1 LYIAQQIAARAVS
14 QVLAGRNLNI
24 ALEAALGE
32 RAALEPQQRAA
43 ARDLSYGALR
53 FYGESQAL
61 LAQLLQ
67 KPLADAGLHGLLL
80 VALYQ
85 LNHDQA
91 ASHTV
96 VDQAVKA
103 AGASSKK
110 PWAKSLVNG
119 VLRNFLRR
127 RELLMRDLVSNEA
140 AQYSYPQWWIDKL
153 RQQYPEHWQA
163 MLMAGNAQPPM
174 TLRVN
179 RRQCSTAGYQHEL
192 AEIGIE
198 SRVLGRQA
206 LMLERPLH
214 VDKLPGFA
222 QGRVSVQ
229 DYGAQLAAELLDVQ
243 PGQRVLDACCAPGG
257 KTGHVLELAEVAMTA
272 VDSDAMR
279 LERTRS
285 NLTRLGLPA
294 QLLVGDA
301 ATPAIWW
308 NGQPYDRIL
317 ADVPCTA
324 SGIVRRHVDIKWLRR
339 EADVA
344 AFARQQATILHSLWQ
359 LLAKGGK
366 LLYVTCSIFHE
377 ENQQQIDDF
386 LGRQTGAAQLPLNLE
401 SGKTSLINQQ
411 QGQLRPCAEHD
422 GFYYALLQKN

>member
-1 LYIAQQIAARAVS
+1 MYIAQQIAARAVS
-14 QVLAGRNLNI
+14 QVLAGRNLNVV
-24 ALEAALGE
+24 LEAALDE

-110 PWAKSLVNG
+110 PWAKSLING

-127 RELLMRDLVSNEA
+127 RELLMGDLVSNEA

-174 TLRVN
+174 ALRVN
-179 RRQCSTAGYQHEL
+179 RRHCEPAEYRHEL

-198 SRVLGRQA
+198 SRVLGSQA
-206 LMLERPLH
+206 LVLERPLH

-222 QGRVSVQ
+222 QGHVSVQ

-301 ATPAIWW
+301 ATPATWW
-308 NGQPYDRIL
+308 DGQPYDRIL

-339 EADVA
+339 ETDVA

-386 LGRQTGAAQLPLNLE
+386 LGRQTDAAQLPLNLE

>member
-1 LYIAQQIAARAVS
+1 MYIAQQIAARAVS
-14 QVLAGRNLNI
+14 QVLAGRNLNV
-24 ALEAALGE
+24 ALDAALHE
-32 RAALEPQQRAA
+32 RHGLEPQQRAA

-67 KPLADAGLHGLLL
+67 KPLADAQLHGLLL
-80 VALYQ
+80 VGLYQ

-91 ASHTV
+91 APHTV

-103 AGASSKK
+103 AGASSSK

-127 RELLMRDLVSNEA
+127 RELLMQDIASNEA
-140 AQYSYPQWWIDKL
+140 AHYAYPQWWIDKL

-163 MLMAGNAQPPM
+163 MLGAGNAQPPM

-179 RRQCSTAGYQHEL
+179 RRQCDPVRYQDEL
-192 AEIGIE
+192 AQAGIE
-198 SRVLGRQA
+198 SHVLGSQA
-206 LMLERPLH
+206 LMLARPLH

-257 KTGHVLELAEVAMTA
+257 KTGHVLELAEVNMTA
-272 VDSDAMR
+272 VDSDAAR
-279 LERTRS
+279 LDRTRS
-285 NLTRLGLPA
+285 NLLRLGLPA

-301 ATPAIWW
+301 ATPAGWW
-308 NGQPYDRIL
+308 DGKPFDRIL

-344 AFARQQATILHSLWQ
+344 SFARQQATILHSLWQ

-366 LLYVTCSIFHE
+366 LLYATCSIFHE
-377 ENQQQIDDF
+377 ENQQQVDEF
-386 LGRQTGAAQLPLNLE
+386 LGRQTDAAQLPLNLE